1 MMDANNKPFDH
12 EIFADQ
18 SSVAV
23 EVEPQ
28 LATTSR
34 RKKRVL
40 KSYRNF
46 DMIDKIINKEFP
58 VTLQKFSDEHRKTL
72 PYWGHQLLDAL
83 KLQTTDA
90 PFVSGKYS
98 PVVKNKECLEA
109 QKGKDKTLSHIP
121 YKLQPNPRPGP
132 KVQSMPRSDI
142 SNFQNF
148 VENEPAEDLDMN
160 ISNSNTTNDINVSY
174 TRAEFIRASYR
185 SCIVQRVI
193 NICGE
198 GAVTVDALAG
208 NNKLRVNSIT
218 KAVYVPRCYDLVPLA
233 DYTEPY
239 HHVVPLPPPSSL
251 QALKTEPVPVLA
263 PAPAVEPP
271 TAAAAA
277 GADSKL
283 ANPSGGGSATTTTT
297 EVSIASS
304 GASMGGG
311 SSSPSNTTSS
321 NKDQGRGGARVP
333 EVETAAAGTSSDI
346 TATSASIQTTTTTE
360 AAAQSTATV
369 AITTTTT
376 TNDSHSNPIATETLP
391 DAAPIVPPRR
401 SIRLKL
407 LLLNEDDWIRKT
419 RVAKGIYVIDIFIA
433 PTNGLSKRKRLRG
446 GDVNLNNLRNSSS
459 NSSSGG
465 GDSSANI
472 GSTPLQMRMD
482 PMMTMLNQNTGIYPL
497 SVVTAPINAAGY
509 PNQPIHFDYNNYLHM
524 HNLVTQ
530 FPSAST
536 GHDGGSG
543 SGSGFGCVCSHGGR
557 SRSTRSRS
565 TSTTALSA
573 NSSSSTPTFS
583 TSTSSSSS
591 SSSSISSTDSIC
603 SSSCRTSYCSCACAC
618 AWACSCLPKASGS

>member
-1 MMDANNKPFDH
+1 
-12 EIFADQ
+12 
-18 SSVAV
+18 
-23 EVEPQ
+23 
-28 LATTSR
+28 
-34 RKKRVL
+34 
-40 KSYRNF
+40 
-46 DMIDKIINKEFP
+46 
-58 VTLQKFSDEHRKTL
+58 
-72 PYWGHQLLDAL
+72 
-83 KLQTTDA
+83 
-90 PFVSGKYS
+90 
-98 PVVKNKECLEA
+98 
-109 QKGKDKTLSHIP
+109 
-121 YKLQPNPRPGP
+121 
-132 KVQSMPRSDI
+132 MPRSDI

-271 TAAAAA
+271 PPTAAAAA

-304 GASMGGG
+304 GASIGGG

-543 SGSGFGCVCSHGGR
+543 SGSGSGGASNTLSTVQHPPPQFLSHLPLPGAAATGAAATATATATNASAAAAAAASAAVDGSAASSVDTRNISSAAMNAFAAAGVSAPIINNPTKLSTKRDASAAGVGGGVVVGAAAAAAAAAAAGKTKPKATNR
-557 SRSTRSRS
+557 N
-565 TSTTALSA
+565 SA
-573 NSSSSTPTFS
+573 AYKAILKKRNSSNSN
-583 TSTSSSSS
+583 
-591 SSSSISSTDSIC
+591 
-603 SSSCRTSYCSCACAC
+603 
-618 AWACSCLPKASGS
+618 SGGTIDEDVAAANILLNLT